1 VHRSRRLTTASTL
14 AAVMLLTVLTP
25 VARARHSAAEDST
38 GTRERFTIA
47 AAGDIVCQGDPGA
60 DPSSCR
66 HDDTAALVVGQG
78 FTRILL
84 LGDNQ
89 YETGSLEAY
98 ETWFDPTWGQPFR
111 RLRPSPGNHEYA
123 QDATS
128 RPRGY
133 FRYFGR
139 AVKGPDGL
147 GYYSFD
153 VGACPE
159 APCWHVISLSSM
171 LCFAPGGCD
180 EPADATNPGTGER
193 MWTWL
198 QADLAAH
205 PNEDYPC
212 TLAYWHHP
220 RFSFSTGSGATQA
233 VEPLWEL
240 LYAARADIVLN
251 GHSHNYQRWKLQDPD
266 GNVDRDRGIREF
278 VVGTGGKSLYAL
290 PSGTEP
296 RNLVA
301 AQDDAF
307 GVLKLTLRRSGYTWE
322 WLGAAGQPAFS
333 DAKTVAAACV

>member
-1 VHRSRRLTTASTL
+1 VAALVL
-14 AAVMLLTVLTP
+14 AVLAPPAAGARPAVDGPP
-25 VARARHSAAEDST
+25 VSPRARY
-38 GTRERFTIA
+38 TIA
-47 AAGDIVCQGDPGA
+47 AAGDIVCQGDPST

-66 HDDTAALVVGQG
+66 YDDTADLVVGQG
-78 FTRILL
+78 FARILL

-89 YETGSLEAY
+89 YETGALEAY

-111 RLRPSPGNHEYA
+111 RIRPSPGNHEYA

-133 FRYFGR
+133 FDYFGR
-139 AVKGPDGL
+139 DVKGPDDL

-153 VGACPE
+153 VGACPD

-180 EPADATNPGTGER
+180 EAADPASPGTGEQ
-193 MWTWL
+193 MWAWL

-212 TLAYWHHP
+212 TLAFWHHP
-220 RFSFSTGSGATQA
+220 LFSFSTGSGATQA
-233 VEPLWEL
+233 VKPLWEL
-240 LYAARADIVLN
+240 LHAARADIVLN
-251 GHSHNYQRWKLQDPD
+251 GHSHNYQRWKPQDPD
-266 GNVDRDRGIREF
+266 GAVDRDHGIREF

-290 PSGTEP
+290 QSGQEP
-296 RNLVA
+296 ANLVT
-301 AQDDAF
+301 AQDEAF
-307 GVLKLTLRRSGYTWE
+307 GVLKLTLLRSGYTWE

-333 DAKTVAAACV
+333 DAKAVGASCG